1 MLNESDSHHSSKY
14 YGDKLEVEKEVQKE
28 AENYIEAY
36 ILFHLYF
43 LILGFIQSIQ
53 R

>member
-14 YGDKLEVEKEVQKE
+14 SGEKLEVEKE

-36 ILFHLYF
+36 IIFHLYF
-43 LILGFIQSIQ
+43 LILGFIQAIQ
-53 R
+53 LKS